1 MSGEM
6 REWELEPRK
15 SRRNCRR
22 DPRAKLGTQGL
33 SIWRGWKVRIET
45 VGKSDKQYARK
56 VLCREDYGEES
67 ITKKK
72 KKSKHLEKR
81 YKRGYPRVASPAM
94 TS

>member
-1 MSGEM
+1 M
-6 REWELEPRK
+6 
-15 SRRNCRR
+15 
-22 DPRAKLGTQGL
+22 
-33 SIWRGWKVRIET
+33 RIET

>member
-72 KKSKHLEKR
+72 KKVSI
-81 YKRGYPRVASPAM
+81 
-94 TS
+94 